1 MSEITFAAAKIKAA
15 QVRLMIFDVDGILT
29 DGSLHFAPQG
39 EMIKTFNV
47 LDGQGI
53 KLLQQAG
60 IATAIISARQSA
72 IVSKRASDLG
82 ISHVMQGIHDK
93 KSAFV
98 QLTHDLGF
106 AHEHCG
112 FIGDDVIDLPI
123 LLRVGFAASV
133 PNGHQEVRTRVDYV
147 TQASGGRGAARE
159 VCDFI
164 LKAQNKYEAALAPF
178 LDVKNDG

>member
-1 MSEITFAAAKIKAA
+1 MSEITLSPAQNKAA

-29 DGSLHFAPQG
+29 DGSLHFGPEG
-39 EMIKTFNV
+39 EMMKTFNV

-93 KSAFV
+93 KSAF
-98 QLTHDLGF
+98 LTLTQDLGI

-133 PNGHQEVRTRVDYV
+133 PNGHQEVQTRVDYI
-147 TQASGGRGAARE
+147 TKASGGRGAARE

-178 LDVKNDG
+178 LDVKHDG